1 MYSYEDRMRAV
12 RLYLKLGKR
21 VGATIRNLG
30 YPTKKSLKSCHLEYE
45 QRRDLRAGYA
55 RSKQVYSAEQKKL
68 AMDHYLSHD
77 RCVAA
82 TLRALGYPSRGTLT
96 DWIREQ
102 CPEIGKCR
110 AGRVAGSIPQSLAV
124 KQGSVIELC
133 SREGSARMLAQKVG
147 VSRPMLY
154 KWKNELLGREAPASM
169 KRHEKRA
176 PEHERSDMEKQVESL
191 RRDIRKLELERDIL
205 AKANELLKKGMGI
218 DLQLLSNREKTTLVD
233 ALKQTYA
240 LPELLS
246 ALRLA
251 RSSYFYHRAR
261 LLVTDRYVGAR
272 RVMVDI
278 FECNYRCYGY
288 RRIRAALSRQ
298 QVLISEKVVRRLMR
312 QEGLC
317 AATTKRRRYGSYRGE
332 ISPAPANLINRVFR
346 AESPNQKW
354 LTDISE
360 FQIPAGKVYLSPVI
374 DCFDGLVVS
383 WSIGT
388 RPDAELVNAML
399 DGAIETVAESAGRPV
414 VHSDRGAHYRWPGLL
429 SRMRDARLIRSMSRK
444 GYSPDNA
451 ACEGFF
457 GRLKTEMFYSRD
469 WRGAT
474 VDQFIE
480 TLDAYIRWYNAKR
493 IKVSLGSL
501 SPLEYRASLGIVG

>member
-1 MYSYEDRMRAV
+1 MSAFFEPMFHC
-12 RLYLKLGKR
+12 G
-21 VGATIRNLG
+21 
-30 YPTKKSLKSCHLEYE
+30 
-45 QRRDLRAGYA
+45 RRDVLDNGVPAVTPPERGHLRIGGPLL
-55 RSKQVYSAEQKKL
+55 QAE
-68 AMDHYLSHD
+68 H
-77 RCVAA
+77 
-82 TLRALGYPSRGTLT
+82 
-96 DWIREQ
+96 
-102 CPEIGKCR
+102 
-110 AGRVAGSIPQSLAV
+110 RV
-124 KQGSVIELC
+124 
-133 SREGSARMLAQKVG
+133 
-147 VSRPMLY
+147 
-154 KWKNELLGREAPASM
+154 
-169 KRHEKRA
+169 
-176 PEHERSDMEKQVESL
+176 
-191 RRDIRKLELERDIL
+191 
-205 AKANELLKKGMGI
+205 
-218 DLQLLSNREKTTLVD
+218 
-233 ALKQTYA
+233 
-240 LPELLS
+240 LS
-246 ALRLA
+246 AGHNLMQHQVAEVAPVENDQISLLQFRQMLRHTA
-251 RSSYFYHRAR
+251 AFI
-261 LLVTDRYVGAR
+261 VV
-272 RVMVDI
+272 
-278 FECNYRCYGY
+278 GY

-332 ISPAPANLINRVFR
+332 ISPAPANLINRDFR
-346 AESPNQKW
+346 AAGPNQKW

-399 DGAIETVAESAGRPV
+399 GGAIETVAESADRPV
-414 VHSDRGAHYRWPGLL
+414 VHSDRGAHYRWPGWL

-501 SPLEYRASLGIVG
+501 SPLEYRGKSRNRRINQSKINAEPTFRANQYPAGFYSKPASE